1 MNYRKS
7 SEAADYIKSLVP
19 SISATTAILTG
30 TGMVGIPDMMEN
42 KVHIPYEDIP
52 YFPESTVKSHAG
64 ECVIGNIEGK
74 QVILFSGRF
83 HYYEGYKME
92 QIVFPVRVMNIL
104 GVKNLL
110 MTNASGGLNL
120 GYKEGDVVTVSDH
133 INLLPRNPLR
143 GKNDTRFGIR
153 FPDML
158 DAYSKKLRAIIK
170 EQMGKDYKE
179 GVYVAMPGPSL
190 ETPAEYSFVKNI
202 GGDLIGMSTVP
213 EVIAAVHCGL
223 DVAVFAIVS
232 NICYPIEK
240 LEVTTVEEVIAA
252 VENSTPKVNAIIKTL
267 CARI

>member
-1 MNYRKS
+1 MNYRKAA
-7 SEAADYIKSLVP
+7 EAADYIKTIVP
-19 SISATTAILTG
+19 DISADTAILTG

-42 KVHIPYEDIP
+42 KTRISYADIP

-64 ECVIGNIEGK
+64 ECIIGTIGGK

-92 QIVFPVRVMNIL
+92 QIVFPVRVIKIL
-104 GVKNLL
+104 GVTNLF
-110 MTNASGGLNL
+110 MTNASGGLSEDYN
-120 GYKEGDVVTVSDH
+120 EGDIVVVSDH

-158 DAYSKKLRAIIK
+158 DAYSKELRAKIK
-170 EQMGKDYKE
+170 TKMGDAYKE
-179 GVYVAMPGPSL
+179 GVYVVMPGPSL
-190 ETPAEYSFVKNI
+190 ETPAEYNYAKMI

-213 EVIAAVHCGL
+213 EVIAAVHCEL
-223 DVAVFAIVS
+223 KVAVFAIVT

-240 LEVTTVEEVIAA
+240 LEKTTVEEVIAA
-252 VENSTPKVNAIIKTL
+252 VSGSAGKLNQILEEMCS
-267 CARI
+267 